1 MEGNSPA
8 VRGSLEPCAHS
19 VLTARHS
26 LPIGVRMGLEHLCTR
41 KPRQQRGGCK
51 AELRALRELGG
62 ENRKQLCPGAPH
74 PYRTTGL
81 QKVRAGRAAAQL
93 SAWSQ

>member
-51 AELRALRELGG
+51 AELRALRCESWEGKIESSCVQVPPTHTEPRG
-62 ENRKQLCPGAPH
+62 CR
-74 PYRTTGL
+74 R
-81 QKVRAGRAAAQL
+81 
-93 SAWSQ
+93 